1 MLFSVITK
9 NLNWEIST
17 TNLVTLVNRWDEV
30 KDENF
35 NMGIL
40 WKIWLL
46 GGFTKN
52 QYIGGEIVWKGGGGL
67 GQFVDLRVGGA
78 WQKRGV
84 WWFWGGGWYPYAHCG
99 VGASVLDV

>member
-40 WKIWLL
+40 WKSWLL

-52 QYIGGEIVWKGGGGL
+52 QYIGGEIVWKGGG
-67 GQFVDLRVGGA
+67 A
-78 WQKRGV
+78 WTVCRFKGWGSLAKKRGMV
-84 WWFWGGGWYPYAHCG
+84 ILRGGGVIPLCTLWGGG
-99 VGASVLDV
+99 